1 MLYER
6 WLLHLQ
12 YNRFRRCCYF
22 VFFLF
27 YKIVSPVRMR
37 KDCEENNIQHEA
49 TLMSLRKKHND
60 AVAEMSEQID
70 QLNKMRAR
78 VEKDKGTVRMQLED
92 TRAAI
97 EHVGHE
103 RSVAEK
109 NLKALDAQLGGQ
121 QKKIDDAV
129 ASLVRNGVAS
139 TKYR

>member
-1 MLYER
+1 
-6 WLLHLQ
+6 
-12 YNRFRRCCYF
+12 
-22 VFFLF
+22 
-27 YKIVSPVRMR
+27 MR